1 MSLRLL
7 FTLDTKEGRK
17 MMKRKQG
24 VWTILLVIFMVVSLM
39 GCTTQSNLEN
49 KDAAPNASGKVTIG
63 FSISTLNNPFFVTLK
78 EGAEKA
84 AQAAGVE
91 LITVDARDNTA
102 KQISDIEDLIQKKVS
117 VILINPTDSAAVVTA
132 VESANKA
139 NIPVITVDRASNGGK
154 VVAHIASDNV
164 KGGSMA
170 AEYIMK
176 MIGDK
181 GNIVELQGIAGTSAA
196 RDRGKGF
203 HDVVDGK
210 DGVKVVASQPADFDR
225 AKGLKVMENILQG
238 NKDIKA
244 VFAHNDEMA
253 LGALSAIQAAGR
265 NDILVVG
272 FDATDDALKAVNEG
286 TLGATVAQ
294 KPDLIGKTALENA
307 LKVAKGEKI
316 EANIPV
322 ELELITKK

>member
-1 MSLRLL
+1 ML
-7 FTLDTKEGRK
+7 
-17 MMKRKQG
+17 
-24 VWTILLVIFMVVSLM
+24 LLVVLM
-39 GCTTQSNLEN
+39 TVALIGCGTTQSNLEN
-49 KDAAPNASGKVTIG
+49 KNAANTSGKITIG

-78 EGAEKA
+78 DGAEKA
-84 AQAAGVE
+84 AKDAGVT
-91 LITVDARDNTA
+91 LNVVDAQDKTS

-117 VILINPTDSAAVVTA
+117 VILINPTDSAAVVSA

-170 AEYIMK
+170 ADFIMK
-176 MIGDK
+176 ALNSQ

-210 DGVKVVASQPADFDR
+210 TGVKVVASQPADFDR
-225 AKGLKVMENILQG
+225 AKGLSVMENILQG

-253 LGALSAIQAAGR
+253 LGAVSALQAAGR
-265 NDILVVG
+265 SNVLVVG
-272 FDATDDALKAVNEG
+272 FDATDDAVKAVKEG
-286 TLGATVAQ
+286 KMAATVAQ
-294 KPDLIGKTALENA
+294 KPDLIGKTAIETA
-307 LKVAKGEKI
+307 IKVAKGEKVD
-316 EANIPV
+316 ANIPV
-322 ELELITKK
+322 ALDLITKDNVK

>member
-1 MSLRLL
+1 ML
-7 FTLDTKEGRK
+7 
-17 MMKRKQG
+17 
-24 VWTILLVIFMVVSLM
+24 LLVVLM
-39 GCTTQSNLEN
+39 TVALIGCGTTQSNLEN
-49 KDAAPNASGKVTIG
+49 KNAANTSGKITIG

-78 EGAEKA
+78 DGAEKA
-84 AQAAGVE
+84 AKDAGVT
-91 LITVDARDNTA
+91 LNVVDAQDKTS

-117 VILINPTDSAAVVTA
+117 VILINPTDSAAVVSA

-170 AEYIMK
+170 ADFIMK
-176 MIGDK
+176 ALNSQ

-203 HDVVDGK
+203 HDIVDGK
-210 DGVKVVASQPADFDR
+210 TGVKVVASQPADFDR
-225 AKGLKVMENILQG
+225 AKGLSVMENILQG

-253 LGALSAIQAAGR
+253 LGAVSALQAAGR
-265 NDILVVG
+265 SNVLVVG
-272 FDATDDALKAVNEG
+272 FDATDDAVKAVKEG
-286 TLGATVAQ
+286 KMAATVAQ
-294 KPDLIGKTALENA
+294 KPDLIGKTAIETA
-307 LKVAKGEKI
+307 IKVAKGEKVD
-316 EANIPV
+316 ANIPV
-322 ELELITKK
+322 ALDLITKDNAK

>member
-1 MSLRLL
+1 
-7 FTLDTKEGRK
+7 
-17 MMKRKQG
+17 MKRKYN
-24 VWTILLVIFMVVSLM
+24 VWMMMLVVLM
-39 GCTTQSNLEN
+39 AIALIGCGTTQSNLEN
-49 KDAAPNASGKVTIG
+49 KETPKTTGKVTIG

-78 EGAEKA
+78 DGAEKA
-84 AQAAGVE
+84 AKDAGADLLV
-91 LITVDARDNTA
+91 LDARDNTA

-154 VVAHIASDNV
+154 VVSHIASDNV

-170 AEYIMK
+170 AEYILK
-176 MIGDK
+176 ALGNK

-203 HDVVDGK
+203 HNIVDGK

-253 LGALSAIQAAGR
+253 LGALSAIQAAGK
-265 NDILVVG
+265 NNILVVG
-272 FDATDDALKAVNEG
+272 FDATDDAQKSVKEG
-286 TLGATVAQ
+286 KMAATVAQ
-294 KPDLIGKTALENA
+294 KPDLIGKTAVETA
-307 LKVAKGEKI
+307 LKVAKGEKVD
-316 EANIPV
+316 ASIPV
-322 ELELITKK
+322 ALELITK